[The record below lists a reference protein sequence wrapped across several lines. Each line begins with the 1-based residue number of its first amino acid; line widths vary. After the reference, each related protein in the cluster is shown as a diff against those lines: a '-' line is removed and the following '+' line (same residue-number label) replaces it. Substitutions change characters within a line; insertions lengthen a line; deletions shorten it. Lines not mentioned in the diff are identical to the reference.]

1 MYYVLTK
8 DYKIKTAKGTIVLGK
23 SGDRLYRCWYYT
35 SDFRFKIDAPSRDTP
50 DIDLHYQFSVF
61 NLDRPLSK
69 LQENKKVWNANSFVV
84 KADDVY
90 KIENTDLK
98 RKKIDEISRKFDLT
112 ETDYISPEERE
123 ERAYFVNSHRL
134 YLVEKDFS
142 IENGE
147 LILAKRGDIVISTG
161 SYSNLTQFEVV
172 SASNRI
178 NKSEIINNG
187 IFVVDKDKVL
197 PIPISY
203 NMSLETRGKY
213 WDYALDRLTY
223 HNNYLNDLSQ
233 RSQELDRRIEE
244 DLVKGESQ
252 NVFGPINTGDEN
264 KDFWLNAARDS
275 GYDQGNLDAFFD
287 ALD

>member
-8 DYKIKTAKGTIVLGK
+8 DYKIKPAKATIVLGK

-90 KIENTDLK
+90 KIEDTDFK
-98 RKKIDEISRKFDLT
+98 RKKIDEISRRFDLSET
-112 ETDYISPEERE
+112 EYISPEERE
-123 ERAYFVNSHRL
+123 VSDYFVDSKKL
-134 YLVEKDFS
+134 YLIEDDFS
-142 IENGE
+142 IENGKY
-147 LILAKRGDIVISTG
+147 ILAKRGDVVISTG

-178 NKSEIINNG
+178 DNTKIINNG
-187 IFVVDKDKVL
+187 VFVVDKDKVL
-197 PIPISY
+197 PIPVSY
-203 NMSLETRGKY
+203 YMPIETRGKY
-213 WDYALDRLTY
+213 WDFALDRLTY
-223 HNNYLNDLSQ
+223 HINNVSELRQ
-233 RSQELDRRIEE
+233 RSQELDQSMEE
-244 DLVKGESQ
+244 HFLKDEIRGY
-252 NVFGPINTGDEN
+252 GPINTGDEN

-275 GYDQGNLDAFFD
+275 GFDRGNLDAFFD
-287 ALD
+287 AQD